1 MQRRQLLFEHR
12 PAAGIEFLPKLTR
25 NADDV
30 FKFVRARYRDIV
42 GIVKR
47 QNRAFD
53 RDIDFDFASQYV
65 FDSFDFGL
73 GKKGQEGEGGK

>member
-1 MQRRQLLFEHR
+1 MTF
-12 PAAGIEFLPKLTR
+12 
-25 NADDV
+25 

-73 GKKGQEGEGGK
+73 GKKGQEGRGR